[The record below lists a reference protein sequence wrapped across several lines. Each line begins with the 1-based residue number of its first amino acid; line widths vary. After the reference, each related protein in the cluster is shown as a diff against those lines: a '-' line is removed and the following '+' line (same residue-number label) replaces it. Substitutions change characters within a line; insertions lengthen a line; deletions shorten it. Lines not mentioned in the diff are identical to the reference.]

1 MPGDAVGVGSGV
13 HMTGRVAQLLVSCAV
28 LGVGISLLLDAR
40 LGSDGYSM
48 LVNGISLTTGV
59 AFWIV
64 NTVLGAVLVAMAWL
78 RGRRPGLGTIAQPVV
93 VGVVVSLLLP
103 RLPEPSA
110 LPLRW
115 AELVAGFVV
124 LCVGVAGYLAAD
136 LGTGPTEAAALAW
149 DPPLPFR
156 WSYSLVQVTG
166 AVVGYL
172 LGASLGP
179 GTVLVVLLI
188 GPVVDRLLPVLRLPG
203 LRFSDPSRSGP
214 ATPARRGA
222 AT

>member
-1 MPGDAVGVGSGV
+1 
-13 HMTGRVAQLLVSCAV
+13 MTGRVAQLLLSCAV
-28 LGVGISLLLDAR
+28 LGAGVALLLDAR

-48 LVNGISLTTGV
+48 LVNGISLSTGV

-64 NTVLGAVLVAMAWL
+64 NTVLGAILVAMAWL

-103 RLPEPSA
+103 RLPAPTSM
-110 LPLRW
+110 PLRW
-115 AELVAGFVV
+115 VELLAGFAV

-136 LGTGPTEAAALAW
+136 LGAGPTEAAALAW
-149 DPPLPFR
+149 DPPLAFR
-156 WSYSLVQVTG
+156 WSYSGVQLVG
-166 AVVGYL
+166 AVAGFA
-172 LGASLGP
+172 LGASLGV

-188 GPVVDRLLPVLRLPG
+188 GPVVDRLLPQFRRGVSLPW
-203 LRFSDPSRSGP
+203 RSGR
-214 ATPARRGA
+214 ATPARREA